1 MIDMFSLEKKV
12 AIVTGGNGG
21 IGKGIAEGY
30 ASAGANVVIVARNP
44 QKTKSTVDEIQ
55 KKFGVRTS
63 GLLVDVTD
71 EKAVQQMADEVQQT
85 LGRID
90 ILVNNAGINI
100 RKMPQDL
107 EVEDWDQVMVG
118 NLRSA
123 FVCSKAV
130 YPAMK
135 SVGGGKVIN
144 IGSMTS
150 LFGGAKL
157 GAYSASKGGI
167 VQMTRSMACAW
178 AADNIQVN
186 AILPG
191 WINTDMTKQARID
204 IEGLNEKVIA
214 RTPSGRWGETHELQG
229 AAIFLGSPASDFV
242 TGVALPV
249 DGGFSTNIL

>member
-1 MIDMFSLEKKV
+1 MDMFGLENKV

-21 IGKGIAEGY
+21 IGKGIANGY
-30 ASAGANVVIVARNP
+30 ASAGADVVIVARD
-44 QKTKSTVDEIQ
+44 S
-55 KKFGVRTS
+55 KKIDSAVRDIEQAFDVRVL
-63 GLLVDVTD
+63 GLPVDVSD
-71 EKAVQQMADEVQQT
+71 ESAVQQMTEKVYWEF
-85 LGRID
+85 GRID

-107 EVEDWDQVMVG
+107 EVTDWDQVMVG

-135 SVGGGKVIN
+135 AGGGGKIVN
-144 IGSMTS
+144 IGSMTT

-157 GAYSASKGGI
+157 AAYSASKGGI

-178 AADNIQVN
+178 ATDNIQVN

-191 WINTDMTKQARID
+191 WIDTAMTKQARID

-214 RTPSGRWGETHELQG
+214 RTPIGRWGETHELQG
-229 AAIFLGSPASDFV
+229 AAIFLGSQASDFV

-249 DGGFSTNIL
+249 DGGFSSNIL

>member
-1 MIDMFSLEKKV
+1 MTSMFSLENKV

-21 IGKGIAEGY
+21 IGKGIAHGY
-30 ASAGANVVIVARNP
+30 ASAGADVVIVGRNP
-44 QKTKSTVDEIQ
+44 KKIESAVDDINNE
-55 KKFGVRTS
+55 FDVRVL
-63 GLLVDVTD
+63 GLPVDVID
-71 EKAVQQMADEVQQT
+71 ESAVQQMTEDVRQK

-100 RKMPQDL
+100 RKMPQNL
-107 EVEDWDQVMVG
+107 EVADWDQVMAG

-135 SVGGGKVIN
+135 AGGGGKIIN
-144 IGSMTS
+144 IGSMTT

-157 GAYSASKGGI
+157 AAYSASKGGI

-178 AADNIQVN
+178 ATDNIQVN

-191 WINTDMTKQARID
+191 WIDTAMTKQARID

-214 RTPSGRWGETHELQG
+214 RTPVGRWGETHELQG
-229 AAIFLGSPASDFV
+229 AAIFLGSQASDFV

-249 DGGFSTNIL
+249 DGGFSSNIL